1 MDLIKLNPRVSVA
14 PSLPLRS
21 PGQVLLH
28 DYLLPQVLN
37 NAQLARRTGI
47 PVTHIREFILGSR
60 PMTANHAIRLANV
73 LGTTEFYWLA
83 LQVRYDLAREWNK
96 RRAASPLVG

>member
-1 MDLIKLNPRVSVA
+1 MDLITLTPRISVD
-14 PSLPLRS
+14 PSLHLRS

-28 DYLLPQVLN
+28 DYLVPQALN

-47 PVTHIREFILGSR
+47 PVKHIKEFILGNR
-60 PMTANHAIRLANV
+60 PVSANHAIRLAAV

-83 LQVRYDLAREWNK
+83 LQAHYDLAREWHK
-96 RRAASPLVG
+96 HRATLPLVG